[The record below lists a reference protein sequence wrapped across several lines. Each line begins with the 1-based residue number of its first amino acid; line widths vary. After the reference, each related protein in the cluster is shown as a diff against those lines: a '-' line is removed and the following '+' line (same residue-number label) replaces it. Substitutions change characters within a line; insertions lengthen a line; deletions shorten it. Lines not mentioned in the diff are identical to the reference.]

1 MMKMMKFIFP
11 IMILWMARA
20 FPSGLA
26 LYWAVSQIIQIFFN
40 LHLNSVRKKLKKESE
55 AKAKANKKKHK
66 K

>member
-1 MMKMMKFIFP
+1 
-11 IMILWMARA
+11 MILWMARA

-40 LHLNSVRKKLKKESE
+40 IHLASIRKKIKRERE
-55 AKAKANKKKHK
+55 VAAAKKKMK